1 MRTVAVDWIYMS
13 GVLAR
18 NRTLSQFEFYRNAIA
33 IRVEV
38 NRLMAKDKVCPKA
51 YRLLNGVPTVETAR
65 SIVYNINRA
74 DHFYPNTSANVIERK
89 KYITLAIADGDQ
101 LLQDMQCLIAMD
113 VTSNINVFERV
124 TLMIDRE
131 IELLKGYRKSVKLT
145 GAQTP
150 EQRLSALEEEIERL
164 RSV

>member
-1 MRTVAVDWIYMS
+1 MS

-74 DHFYPNTSANVIERK
+74 DHFYPNTSANAIERK
-89 KYITLAIADGDQ
+89 RYITLAIADCDQ
-101 LLQDMQCLIAMD
+101 LLQDMQCLISMD

-150 EQRLSALEEEIERL
+150 EQRLAALEEEIERL